1 MSAEIMQSRMSE
13 VQMRISGVA
22 QSVGPVVAVVVAAL
36 LIIFGIL
43 VIAFPELLAWVV
55 GIGLIVGGVALLAT
69 VFTTT
74 ARG

>member
-1 MSAEIMQSRMSE
+1 
-13 VQMRISGVA
+13 MRISGVT

>member
-1 MSAEIMQSRMSE
+1 
-13 VQMRISGVA
+13 MRISGVA

>member
-1 MSAEIMQSRMSE
+1 MQSRMSE